1 MSKEFYID
9 NFRLTAYRAAAEK
22 VMQIA
27 DDRERMQQI
36 GRLVSKILTER
47 PLMKQCVGMLYYR
60 YYPNMETKTPHNP
73 QDRSIK
79 LRWNDYRA
87 YYDNPD
93 EGLLNSWMGNYVDED
108 IVNKWKNEPVPD
120 PPEWLDEFEP
130 PFDENGNIV
139 GDSDHITE
147 LTALLDALQTEY
159 DLLAAV
165 NSLTQDT
172 NDTAAGN
179 DSGGS
184 NNPLTRHFYSP
195 LTDAVLTAI
204 HNDLIKHKYL
214 APDTDLKAWL
224 WVCAGKGEKAPTEPL
239 KWIAEQNK
247 LGAFTDWLCWEY
259 RETTDWKTMEK
270 CFVCKDAETGN
281 YMKPNT
287 KAIKQRKIADE
298 EKTKLK
304 NLLITAKFNSKK

>member
-60 YYPNMETKTPHNP
+60 YYPNMEAKTPHNP

-93 EGLLNSWMGNYVDED
+93 EGLLNSWMGDYVDED
-108 IVNKWKNEPVPD
+108 IVNKWKNEPVPA

-172 NDTAAGN
+172 NDTAAGKTYKSSR
-179 DSGGS
+179 DE
-184 NNPLTRHFYSP
+184 
-195 LTDAVLTAI
+195 AELTAI
-204 HNDLIKHKYL
+204 FNALTGKTNPKDKKAVFLHADSDLQG
-214 APDTDLKAWL
+214 WL
-224 WVCAGKGEKAPTEPL
+224 WICTGTLGKQPKEPL
-239 KWIAEQNK
+239 KWLGTPTELALMVDK
-247 LGAFTDWLCWEY
+247 LFGHKWSVTLTWFRYKSDVDGQWKQPTNTFLSKQCKNSTIAFTELGKVLRPFCPDI
-259 RETTDWKTMEK
+259 
-270 CFVCKDAETGN
+270 
-281 YMKPNT
+281 
-287 KAIKQRKIADE
+287 KA
-298 EKTKLK
+298 
-304 NLLITAKFNSKK
+304 